1 MKKKRFCNIVFC
13 LYGALMLILL
23 FDRAGYDPSKPYA
36 EQLQYNLVPFETIRL
51 FWRLLQ
57 SGSPGLRRHAV
68 INLVGNVVM
77 FIPLGFLLPKVSPR
91 QRRLWRTLL
100 TTALI
105 IVLVEM
111 LQLFSLRGSCDV
123 DDLILNVLGAAIGYG
138 VYRIFGKK

>member
-1 MKKKRFCNIVFC
+1 MKKKRFWNIVFC

-57 SGSPGLRRHAV
+57 SGSLGLRNHAL

-77 FIPLGFLLPKVSPR
+77 FIPLGFLLPTVSPR
-91 QRRLWRTLL
+91 QRKLWRTLL
-100 TTALI
+100 ATAMI

-123 DDLILNVLGAAIGYG
+123 DDLILNVLGACLGYIL
-138 VYRIFGKK
+138 YKILPKK